1 MATAES
7 ETENV
12 IRPAERRTKSSAAP
26 DAREEES
33 SLRKRALPREI
44 PEEVRRRFV
53 QVGRRFHFQDGARA
67 FTDRGTRLTTP
78 SENTEVIKS
87 LIVIAE
93 ARGWESI
100 SVKGTERFRKEA
112 WFQAKLVG
120 LQVRGYVP
128 SEVEQSRLV
137 RALARRQEPPD
148 TGVDRK
154 RSGGP
159 DPEARATDRPPGEPR
174 RPDRLITGRLL
185 EHGAAPYRNERG
197 QPKSYFVTVETAR
210 GERTV
215 WGTDLERAIKESLSR
230 PAAGEEVGLR
240 VVGQDDVTVKSRRP
254 DTGAPVGEDKA
265 TQRNRWVIESRAFFE
280 ARATAAEI
288 VRNPKIDAREAVK
301 RHPELAST
309 YLHLKGAQEVAAQR
323 IRDPQDQRRFVSM
336 VRSALADSVERGEPL
351 QPVRLRQSTEKT
363 KPEPERSDRQPTR
376 TR

>member
-1 MATAES
+1 MATSDS

-12 IRPAERRTKSSAAP
+12 IRPAERRTRPAGP
-26 DAREEES
+26 RDAREEES
-33 SLRKRALPREI
+33 SLKKRALPREI

-53 QVGRRFHFQDGARA
+53 QVGHRYHFQDGARA

-112 WFQAKLVG
+112 WFQAKLAG

-128 SEVEQSRLV
+128 SEVEQARLV
-137 RALARRQEPPD
+137 RALARQEP
-148 TGVDRK
+148 VEASASDRK
-154 RSGGP
+154 TSGRAGP
-159 DPEARATDRPPGEPR
+159 ESRAADRMPDEPR
-174 RPDRLITGRLL
+174 RPDRLIKGRLL
-185 EHGAAPYRNERG
+185 EHGAAPYRHERG
-197 QPKSYFVTVETAR
+197 QPKSYFVKVETAR

-230 PAAGEEVGLR
+230 PAVGEEVGLR
-240 VVGQDDVTVKSRRP
+240 VVGQDDVTVKGRRA
-254 DTGAPVGEDKA
+254 DTGAPTGPDLA
-265 TQRNRWVIESRAFFE
+265 TQRNRWVVESRAFFE

-288 VRNPKIDAREAVK
+288 VRNPKIEARDAVK

-309 YLHLKGAQEVAAQR
+309 YLHLKGAEEVAAQR

-351 QPVRLRQSTEKT
+351 QPVRLRQPAEKA
-363 KPEPERSDRQPTR
+363 KPDPERSDRQPTR

>member
-12 IRPAERRTKSSAAP
+12 IRPAERRTKSSASP
-26 DAREEES
+26 DTREEES

-112 WFQAKLVG
+112 WFQAKLAG

-137 RALARRQEPPD
+137 RALARRQEPPCPP
-148 TGVDRK
+148 RK
-154 RSGGP
+154 NI
-159 DPEARATDRPPGEPR
+159 
-174 RPDRLITGRLL
+174 L
-185 EHGAAPYRNERG
+185 
-197 QPKSYFVTVETAR
+197 
-210 GERTV
+210 
-215 WGTDLERAIKESLSR
+215 
-230 PAAGEEVGLR
+230 
-240 VVGQDDVTVKSRRP
+240 
-254 DTGAPVGEDKA
+254 
-265 TQRNRWVIESRAFFE
+265 
-280 ARATAAEI
+280 
-288 VRNPKIDAREAVK
+288 
-301 RHPELAST
+301 
-309 YLHLKGAQEVAAQR
+309 
-323 IRDPQDQRRFVSM
+323 
-336 VRSALADSVERGEPL
+336 
-351 QPVRLRQSTEKT
+351 
-363 KPEPERSDRQPTR
+363 
-376 TR
+376 